1 MIEDIEGLSSYSN
14 DANKAEGLS
23 DTMLEYL
30 GECISPLRVDELI
43 ERIDEI
49 QDKYPPSAIDSNPQ
63 IAELIAPIKD
73 QIPVEYLEAPSDFE
87 QVCEISDV
95 MAGMEELRPE
105 EWQNLSIEERV
116 EVLNYLESQVAEIEH
131 RPACPVEA
139 EDLGFIFEMC
149 GELQG
154 NMGLHQSDFLG
165 NERIVINTELLAS
178 NDPRFFR
185 EVLDTV
191 IHEGRHSYQTYNLD
205 HRETH
210 TSQGDL
216 TNWQVNRND
225 LGYQDAEK
233 CGFRAYWMQ
242 PIEADARKFAE
253 DVLTAY
259 QKKV

>member
-23 DTMLEYL
+23 DTVLEYV
-30 GECISPLRVDELI
+30 GECISPLRIDELV

-49 QDKYPPSAIDSNPQ
+49 QGKYPPSAIDSNPQ
-63 IAELIAPIKD
+63 IAELLAPVKD

-87 QVCEISDV
+87 QVSEISDV
-95 MAGMEELRPE
+95 MAGMEGLRPE

-116 EVLNYLESQVAEIEH
+116 ELLNQLESRVAEIEH
-131 RPACPVEA
+131 RPACPIEA
-139 EDLGFIFEMC
+139 EDLGFVYEMC

-154 NMGLHQSDFLG
+154 YMGYHQSDIFG

-178 NDPRFFR
+178 NDPTYFR

-205 HRETH
+205 SRETH

-216 TNWQVNRND
+216 TNWQINRND
-225 LGYQDAEK
+225 MGYQDAEK

-259 QKKV
+259 QKKI